1 MRIFDNLDNYIIEVH
16 IYIVEHLFVYV
27 YIGKLNKKNLVIST
41 KFSLQIIFFWGRI
54 VFIAPLEAN
63 RNTRTRTCGSDER
76 LMLPPDRGGVPV
88 VQSAPPLHCDI
99 ILGYCGA
106 SNPLADICQNQL
118 PGYEAW

>member
-1 MRIFDNLDNYIIEVH
+1 M
-16 IYIVEHLFVYV
+16 YV
-27 YIGKLNKKNLVIST
+27 V
-41 KFSLQIIFFWGRI
+41 W
-54 VFIAPLEAN
+54 IASLEAN

-118 PGYEAW
+118 PGCDTWQSLNKELNEIFSSIPVYILP